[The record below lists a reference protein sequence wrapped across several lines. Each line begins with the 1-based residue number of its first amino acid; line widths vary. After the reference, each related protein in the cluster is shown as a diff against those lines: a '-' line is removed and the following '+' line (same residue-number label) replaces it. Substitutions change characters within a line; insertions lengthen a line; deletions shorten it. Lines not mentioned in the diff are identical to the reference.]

1 MPYQCKRC
9 GYSATTKASLIRH
22 LQSKS
27 PCETKDDDSLREELI
42 EQLQRREHKTD
53 TTQCPTCNKVLAKT
67 NLARH
72 KKVCKENT
80 QRNIVHVSTETLHNL
95 QTQID
100 EMRGELQSHKEQT
113 VSVKMLHD
121 IEAQISNLRSEL
133 QTHMHLKAHNLD
145 NESDNRVDDVVLVQQ
160 SRDENVVTQIKTR
173 KSKISQAIRIV
184 CWNTYIGEE
193 IGKAQ
198 CVCCQTNSITQHNFH
213 CGHIVADANGGQI
226 KIDNLRP
233 ICAVC
238 NNSMGTMNMK
248 EFALYHF
255 NVNI

>member
-1 MPYQCKRC
+1 MAHICKRC

-27 PCETKDDDSLREELI
+27 PCQTKENNIAREVLI
-42 EQLQRREHKTD
+42 EQLQNREHKTD
-53 TTQCPTCNKVLAKT
+53 TTHCPMCNKLLAKT

-80 QRNIVHVSTETLHNL
+80 QSNNTIQVSAETIHNL
-95 QTQID
+95 QAQID
-100 EMRGELQSHKEQT
+100 KLSKDQATSSEVSQHLQS
-113 VSVKMLHD
+113 
-121 IEAQISNLRSEL
+121 QINELRSEL
-133 QTHMHLKAHNLD
+133 NTHKNSGIHLNQELQIHEHD
-145 NESDNRVDDVVLVQQ
+145 SRLVEN
-160 SRDENVVTQIKTR
+160 ENVSTPIKTR

-198 CVCCQTNSITQHNFH
+198 CVCCKTNFITQHNFH
-213 CGHIVADANGGQI
+213 CGHVIAEANGGKVQVN
-226 KIDNLRP
+226 NLRP

-238 NNSMGTMNMK
+238 NNSMGTMSMK
-248 EFALYHF
+248 EFALNNF
-255 NVNI
+255 NIEI